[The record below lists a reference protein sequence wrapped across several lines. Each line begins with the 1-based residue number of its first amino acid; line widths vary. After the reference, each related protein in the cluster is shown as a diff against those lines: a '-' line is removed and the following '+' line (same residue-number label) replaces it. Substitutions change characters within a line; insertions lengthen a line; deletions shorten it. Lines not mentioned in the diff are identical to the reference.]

1 MNQAKKEKRH
11 LKNNIPLPIEC
22 LFTNSSGEGNSRD
35 AMWLHYH
42 EYIEILYPL
51 KGEFEVMINGEYYP
65 LKEHS
70 LIVINAMEPHAVR
83 SVNSGDRTQRC
94 IKFLPQV
101 LFSSEQSV
109 TGLEYTIPYISQHLA
124 HPRLFESDIL
134 DQTFIPAEFEY
145 IDQELQTNDFAS
157 ELTIRSS
164 VLKIFAWILRYWHT
178 HSSNELLPVMNQAL
192 VQNIRKIQDYVETH
206 YTETTLTK
214 AAQACGF
221 SYSYFS
227 RIFNSYMN
235 TSFSEYVNK
244 IRVDEAMKLLASTD
258 MSITDISLTVGFS
271 SSSYFIQTF
280 KKYKHLSPNKFRTML
295 RKEKE

>member
-11 LKNNIPLPIEC
+11 LQNNIPLPIEC
-22 LFTNSSGEGNSRD
+22 LFTNSSGEGKSRD
-35 AMWLHYH
+35 TMWLHYH

-51 KGEFEVMINGEYYP
+51 KGEFEVMVNGEYYP

-70 LIVINAMEPHAVR
+70 MIVINAMEPHAVR

-101 LFSSEQSV
+101 LFSSEQTV

-124 HPRLFESDIL
+124 HPRLFEPEIL
-134 DQTFIPAEFEY
+134 DKTFIPAEFEY
-145 IDQELQTNDFAS
+145 IDQELQRNDFAS

-164 VLKIFAWILRYWHT
+164 VLKIFAWILRYWHNNA
-178 HSSNELLPVMNQAL
+178 SNEQLPMMNQGLA
-192 VQNIRKIQDYVETH
+192 QNIRKIQDYVENH
-206 YTETTLTK
+206 YVEATLTK
-214 AAQACGF
+214 AAEACGF

-235 TSFSEYVNK
+235 SSFSEYVNK
-244 IRVDEAMKLLASTD
+244 VRVDEAMKLLASTD
-258 MSITDISLTVGFS
+258 MSITDISLSVGFS

-280 KKYKHLSPNKFRTML
+280 KKYMQLSPNKFRNMF

>member
-1 MNQAKKEKRH
+1 MNQAKKENRH
-11 LKNNIPLPIEC
+11 LQNNIPLPIEC

-42 EYIEILYPL
+42 EYIEILCPL
-51 KGEFEVMINGEYYP
+51 KGEFEVIVNGEYYP

-70 LIVINAMEPHAVR
+70 MIVIHAMEPHAVR

-124 HPRLFESDIL
+124 QPRLFAPEIL
-134 DQTFIPAEFEY
+134 DNTFIPSEFEY
-145 IDQELQTNDFAS
+145 IDQELQKNDFAS

-164 VLKIFAWILRYWHT
+164 VLKIFAWILRYWHNNA
-178 HSSNELLPVMNQAL
+178 SNEQLPFMNQGL
-192 VQNIRKIQDYVETH
+192 VQNIRKIQDYVENH
-206 YTETTLTK
+206 YAEATLTS
-214 AAQACGF
+214 AAESCGF

-227 RIFNSYMN
+227 RIFNSYMSTGFN
-235 TSFSEYVNK
+235 DYVNK
-244 IRVDEAMKLLASTD
+244 VRVDEAMKLLATTD
-258 MSITDISLTVGFS
+258 MSITDISLSVGFS

-280 KKYKHLSPNKFRTML
+280 KKYKQLSPNKFRNMFH
-295 RKEKE
+295 KEKE